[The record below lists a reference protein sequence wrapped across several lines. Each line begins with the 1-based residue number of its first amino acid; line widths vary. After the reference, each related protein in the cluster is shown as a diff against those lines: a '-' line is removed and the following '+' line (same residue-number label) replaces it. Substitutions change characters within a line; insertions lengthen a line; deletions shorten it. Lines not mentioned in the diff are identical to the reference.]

1 MKNGASTA
9 LARQEKLSD
18 LIKRR
23 TEIRHALVASEKPL
37 QEKLKDIHPSYLKSA
52 RNLAHYIAL
61 RHRDIRPRESDAS
74 PEGED
79 CEIIDPV
86 EAGCRR
92 GRA

>member
-52 RNLAHYIAL
+52 RKLAHYIAL
-61 RHRDIRPRESDAS
+61 AIATSARAKATPRPKARTAK
-74 PEGED
+74 
-79 CEIIDPV
+79 
-86 EAGCRR
+86 
-92 GRA
+92 